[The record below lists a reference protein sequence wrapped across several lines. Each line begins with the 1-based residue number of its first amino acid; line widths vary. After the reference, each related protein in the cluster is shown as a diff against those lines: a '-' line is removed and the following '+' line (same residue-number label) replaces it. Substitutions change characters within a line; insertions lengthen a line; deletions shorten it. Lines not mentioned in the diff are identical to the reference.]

1 MPQHDYDVE
10 NNTSALVRADINA
23 VLSAIVTH
31 NSGPASPTPTFARQ
45 RWADTTA
52 RVVRR
57 RNAANSAWITE
68 STDEDVRVVARAVN
82 VEWLES
88 DIGRTVCATGTYTQT
103 LQPAAT
109 LGEGW
114 WVYLTVAAGATV
126 TLDPAGA
133 ELIAGAATLAIAGP
147 AQGQIICDGTQF
159 WPIGFWPGGVGTPA
173 AGRTALGATATGSAV
188 FTAADAA
195 AARTTLGATATGGAV
210 FTAADAAAAR
220 AAIGVVAATDE
231 VSGIAELATG
241 AEAAA
246 GTDAARIVTP
256 AALRAGLNAT
266 GSAPVFACRAW
277 LNLNGGTRTIRGSGN
292 VSSITGTGHN
302 YTVNFTTAMPHGNF
316 CVLDCTGHSS
326 GASVSLTQRFFMHGQ
341 NVNGFWGETSS
352 HFANSP
358 PTGNSSLEFVC
369 LAVIA

>member
-1 MPQHDYDVE
+1 MPQHDYDVA

-88 DIGRTVCATGTYTQT
+88 DIGRTVRATGTYTQT

-195 AARTTLGATATGGAV
+195 AAR
-210 FTAADAAAAR
+210 
-220 AAIGVVAATDE
+220 AAIGVVPATDAAL
-231 VSGIAELATG
+231 GIAELATG

-246 GTDAARIVTP
+246 GTDGERVVSP

-277 LNLNGGTRTIRGSGN
+277 VNFDGTNGAIRASGN
-292 VSSITGTGHN
+292 VASVTRHQLGEYTIT
-302 YTVNFTTAMPHGNF
+302 FATAMPDANYSLSGSALDGAFVTASEN
-316 CVLDCTGHSS
+316 VLQAASAVRLVARGHDGLAYDSS
-326 GASVSLTQRFFMHGQ
+326 IISVAIFR
-341 NVNGFWGETSS
+341 
-352 HFANSP
+352 
-358 PTGNSSLEFVC
+358 
-369 LAVIA
+369 

>member
-82 VEWLES
+82 VEWLQS
-88 DIGRTVCATGTYTQT
+88 DIGRTVRATGTYTQT

-173 AGRTALGATATGSAV
+173 AGRTALG
-188 FTAADAA
+188 
-195 AARTTLGATATGGAV
+195 
-210 FTAADAAAAR
+210 
-220 AAIGVVAATDE
+220 VVAATDE

-277 LNLNGGTRTIRGSGN
+277 VNFDGITGAIRASGN
-292 VSSITGTGHN
+292 VASVTRHGAGQ
-302 YTVNFTTAMPHGNF
+302 YTIHFATAMPDGNYA
-316 CVLDCTGHSS
+316 LS
-326 GASVSLTQRFFMHGQ
+326 GSTLEGVFVSVSGPADQTASAVRFTTLGH
-341 NVNGFWGETSS
+341 NGMLFDCALVSVAI
-352 HFANSP
+352 FR
-358 PTGNSSLEFVC
+358 
-369 LAVIA
+369 

>member
-45 RWADTTA
+45 RWADTAA

-88 DIGRTVCATGTYTQT
+88 DIGRTVRATGTYTQT

-173 AGRTALGATATGSAV
+173 AGRTALGATATGGAV

-195 AARTTLGATATGGAV
+195 AARAALGATATGGAV

-220 AAIGVVAATDE
+220 AAIGVVAATDA

-277 LNLNGGTRTIRGSGN
+277 VNFDGTGTVAIRASGN
-292 VSSITGTGHN
+292 VSSITDNGVGD
-302 YTVNFTTAMPHGNF
+302 YTVNFTTAMPDANYAVVGTAADQVHAEVVVRIPAVPQTTAAVRVATIRPG
-316 CVLDCTGHSS
+316 VAAGDSS
-326 GASVSLTQRFFMHGQ
+326 QV
-341 NVNGFWGETSS
+341 NVTIFR
-352 HFANSP
+352 
-358 PTGNSSLEFVC
+358 
-369 LAVIA
+369 

>member
-45 RWADTTA
+45 RWADTAA

-88 DIGRTVCATGTYTQT
+88 DIGRTVRATGTYTQT

-173 AGRTALGATATGSAV
+173 AGRTALGATATG
-188 FTAADAA
+188 
-195 AARTTLGATATGGAV
+195 GAV

-220 AAIGVVAATDE
+220 AAIGVVAATDA

-277 LNLNGGTRTIRGSGN
+277 VNFDGTGTVAIRASGN
-292 VSSITGTGHN
+292 VSSITDNGVGD
-302 YTVNFTTAMPHGNF
+302 YTVNFTTAMPDANYAVVGTAADQVHAEVVVRIPAVPQTTAAVRVATIRPG
-316 CVLDCTGHSS
+316 VAAGDSS
-326 GASVSLTQRFFMHGQ
+326 QV
-341 NVNGFWGETSS
+341 NVTIFR
-352 HFANSP
+352 
-358 PTGNSSLEFVC
+358 
-369 LAVIA
+369 